1 MDRIYMSLGL
11 WLYLLR
17 RKEGSKRWRAV
28 ARFMR
33 WAAVLISAARCEDGR
48 SGGIQLGSRLPRSRD
63 TKLVPS
69 TPSRITWCA
78 QQEWP
83 TLDTGWCF
91 KCSINSS
98 VWNRWTCILW
108 NVMAIKKLKS
118 CLLHKSIY
126 CAGSDAIYANF
137 GRLLFRAPTLSTR
150 PSNHCSHDSKDP
162 WATVDCTRGIWW

>member
-1 MDRIYMSLGL
+1 MPLLVTYFMRYLTNIQTWKGYMLLGL

-78 QQEWP
+78 QQESP
-83 TLDTGWCF
+83 TLDTSGVLNVQ
-91 KCSINSS
+91 SILQFETDEPAYYEMS
-98 VWNRWTCILW
+98 WR
-108 NVMAIKKLKS
+108 
-118 CLLHKSIY
+118 
-126 CAGSDAIYANF
+126 
-137 GRLLFRAPTLSTR
+137 
-150 PSNHCSHDSKDP
+150 
-162 WATVDCTRGIWW
+162 